1 MNTSFNI
8 NNLKGLDENNKRE
21 KLFEVLNNQKIERN
35 NENKRK
41 RQFPALWEKNEKK
54 LLRNSVRNEIF
65 LVTLF

>member
-21 KLFEVLNNQKIERN
+21 KLVEVLNNQKIERN

-41 RQFPALWEKNEKK
+41 R
-54 LLRNSVRNEIF
+54 
-65 LVTLF
+65 